1 MMQGRGKKE
10 EKATLV
16 TTSGVDAAHQEEK
29 QRKIRNLKYSQ
40 IVIFFEMKKAAAFNI
55 SWLFF
60 FYSPSMK
67 YRQKGVG
74 PRKTLQ
80 PLTWRCPLS

>member
-55 SWLFF
+55 
-60 FYSPSMK
+60 P
-67 YRQKGVG
+67 
-74 PRKTLQ
+74 
-80 PLTWRCPLS
+80 